1 MIRELMKLTGIL
13 PDPNKPKTQF
23 YERPVNVRGSVPRE
37 EIELE
42 VVTERDS
49 AGSWETNVYRANVP
63 STAYNYRSP
72 LGHCYSLTRIGHVLF
87 FCERRAIRQAR
98 KELLRQAKGNPRKI
112 RRVTL
117 K

>member
-23 YERPVNVRGSVPRE
+23 YEKPVNVRGSIPRE

-49 AGSWETNVYRANVP
+49 AGSWETNVYREGSRRPVGN
-63 STAYNYRSP
+63 T
-72 LGHCYSLTRIGHVLF
+72 YSLTRIGHVLF

-98 KELLRQAKGNPRKI
+98 KELIQQAKGNPR
-112 RRVTL
+112 RVR
-117 K
+117 KVRMR